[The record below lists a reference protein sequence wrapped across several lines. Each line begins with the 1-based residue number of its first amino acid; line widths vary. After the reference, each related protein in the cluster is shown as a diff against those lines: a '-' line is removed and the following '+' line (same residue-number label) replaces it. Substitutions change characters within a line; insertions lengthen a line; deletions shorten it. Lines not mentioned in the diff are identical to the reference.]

1 MRPLARRRFRGS
13 GGLTLIEII
22 VVLAIVAI
30 VMGVAVAGSNQLPS
44 SRLRRSATM
53 ITSAIKVAYSRAT
66 ATSRNLRLVMDLD
79 QQRIWLEESEAP
91 MLVQSKDTSGT
102 GGAEAVTDAERA
114 ARAEGDRIV
123 KGVVVPKPSFR
134 KIATYGFGDDA
145 EAKGTRALQH
155 GIAFRAVQTAHDDVP
170 RKSGRAYLYFWP
182 GGLTERAAIQL
193 RIGESEEDFRTLTLV
208 VSPLTGK
215 VAFKPGPVELQLPQD
230 DEHASDRQDNGF

>member
-1 MRPLARRRFRGS
+1 
-13 GGLTLIEII
+13 
-22 VVLAIVAI
+22 
-30 VMGVAVAGSNQLPS
+30 
-44 SRLRRSATM
+44 M

-155 GIAFRAVQTAHDDVP
+155 GIAFRAVQTAHDD
-170 RKSGRAYLYFWP
+170 
-182 GGLTERAAIQL
+182 
-193 RIGESEEDFRTLTLV
+193 FRTLTLV